1 MRTRA
6 GLVALAVSAAALT
19 TCGKAVSP
27 TVTTGLRGVVV
38 RGPIAPVCQIEVPC
52 DAPFS
57 ATFSVE
63 QGGRLVTQFRSDN
76 DGHFTVIVPAGTYRI
91 VPGADA
97 PIMSPQSQAKTVE
110 VLPVGLTN
118 IRLEFDT
125 GIRLPQAAGRP
136 ARAGLGGQEN
146 GLTSVDLNRRAHH
159 VPRSE
164 RVESTWG
171 DFASWEHV
179 RILLLRI
186 QALRQ
191 SA

>member
-6 GLVALAVSAAALT
+6 GLVALSLFSAALT

-38 RGPIAPVCQIEVPC
+38 RGPIAPVCQIDVPC

-63 QGGRLVTQFRSDN
+63 QGGRLVTRFRSD
-76 DGHFTVIVPAGTYRI
+76 DGGHFAVMLPAGTYRI

-110 VLPVGLTN
+110 VLPVGLTE

-125 GIRLPQAAGRP
+125 GIRIPFDAK
-136 ARAGLGGQEN
+136 
-146 GLTSVDLNRRAHH
+146 
-159 VPRSE
+159 
-164 RVESTWG
+164 
-171 DFASWEHV
+171 
-179 RILLLRI
+179 
-186 QALRQ
+186 
-191 SA
+191 